1 MDLDCTYGATYYL
14 ILGLMKGLHTYASI
28 NKLFNQP
35 MGGVCDLLIECLL
48 RDGATL
54 LDACCL
60 ANGNTVW
67 CAAKG
72 LESNVRLSGIR
83 PNIAVSGAVSDG
95 TCKSSTFSMCRL
107 IHRQMCVIPVLWL
120 ELDVV
125 QLYSRTGFFSV
136 IQFKCA
142 YSSLKSNACH

>member
-67 CAAKG
+67 CAARDWRAMCDCPALG
-72 LESNVRLSGIR
+72 LTSRFQVQCRMV
-83 PNIAVSGAVSDG
+83 PAKAVPSA
-95 TCKSSTFSMCRL
+95 
-107 IHRQMCVIPVLWL
+107 CV
-120 ELDVV
+120 D
-125 QLYSRTGFFSV
+125 
-136 IQFKCA
+136 
-142 YSSLKSNACH
+142 